1 MKRVSLMIISLF
13 FFTLSFANDIDVI
26 YEGAKNIG
34 DWGTLELSS
43 IKFHD
48 LEIGDTIYVYTSEVD
63 STSLGAFQNHEWESI
78 PGLINGQFITGDYEF
93 VVKEESIL
101 NELKQYGLKIRGY
114 HYIINKV
121 EIKHHNQTV
130 RIILMISASII
141 FLLVLVAILI
151 LLIKNRQLRKVNR
164 LLYARNMDVL
174 AAIDEKK
181 RLKAHYDDELVEYQ
195 EIIQDTDSDSTARQK
210 YQNSSLTDD
219 DKTLLQDRIMKLFE
233 DTDEIFAED
242 FNMSKLATLVNSNY
256 KNVSQ
261 VINEQMGKNFN
272 ALLNE
277 YRVMEACRRMGDLA
291 HYGNYTIE
299 AIGASVGFSSRSTF
313 ITAFKKITGLTP
325 SEFLRQVKA

>member
-195 EIIQDTDSDSTARQK
+195 EIIQDTDSDVPHGRNTRTAVLPTTTRRC
-210 YQNSSLTDD
+210 Y
-219 DKTLLQDRIMKLFE
+219 KT
-233 DTDEIFAED
+233 
-242 FNMSKLATLVNSNY
+242 
-256 KNVSQ
+256 
-261 VINEQMGKNFN
+261 
-272 ALLNE
+272 
-277 YRVMEACRRMGDLA
+277 
-291 HYGNYTIE
+291 
-299 AIGASVGFSSRSTF
+299 AS
-313 ITAFKKITGLTP
+313 
-325 SEFLRQVKA
+325 

>member
-1 MKRVSLMIISLF
+1 
-13 FFTLSFANDIDVI
+13 
-26 YEGAKNIG
+26 
-34 DWGTLELSS
+34 
-43 IKFHD
+43 
-48 LEIGDTIYVYTSEVD
+48 
-63 STSLGAFQNHEWESI
+63 
-78 PGLINGQFITGDYEF
+78 
-93 VVKEESIL
+93 
-101 NELKQYGLKIRGY
+101 
-114 HYIINKV
+114 
-121 EIKHHNQTV
+121 
-130 RIILMISASII
+130 
-141 FLLVLVAILI
+141 
-151 LLIKNRQLRKVNR
+151 
-164 LLYARNMDVL
+164 
-174 AAIDEKK
+174 
-181 RLKAHYDDELVEYQ
+181 
-195 EIIQDTDSDSTARQK
+195 
-210 YQNSSLTDD
+210 
-219 DKTLLQDRIMKLFE
+219 MKLFE